1 MIRSGSTILVLAP
14 HTDDGEIGCGA
25 TLSKLL
31 DLNCKIYYLAF
42 CTCDSN
48 LPDGFPNGT
57 LEAELREATKVL
69 SIPKENVIVKDFQV
83 RCLSYER
90 QAVLDILVALNK
102 EISPDVVF
110 APTLEDLHQDH
121 STVTQEAIR
130 AFKTKTL
137 LCYEMPWNNF
147 SFEIGINSDKFPEIS
162 GERKFSPMDR
172 SLRRELKSAFG
183 NNNYWFNTSKF
194 KNAVEIKIKSKKEII
209 EFLVPKEM
217 VSTSSVRLFVLWTT
231 LPSIVLIIIALI
243 FLKNQTRPLVK
254 LAKAAEKF
262 GKGDYINDF
271 IPSGAQ
277 EIRKASYEFD
287 RMAKRINRH
296 LNQRAEMLSGISHD
310 LRTPLTRLKLQLAM
324 LKQKEISEK
333 MSKDIDEMEK
343 MLNDYLQFA
352 KTQTQ
357 ESTEKINLNNLLR
370 SISKGFESNKIS
382 LDEDESKIF
391 LNGRPSALKRSFENV
406 IQNGLTYGSNV
417 KIKVQKGNKRA
428 LVTIEDDGP
437 GIPEDQYKNVF
448 KPFFRLDKSRS
459 LNQSGVGLGL
469 AIVED
474 IINSHGGNIQLG
486 KSKYG
491 GLQVKI
497 SLPF

>member
-1 MIRSGSTILVLAP
+1 MFSGLNNFIKYIL
-14 HTDDGEIGCGA
+14 
-25 TLSKLL
+25 
-31 DLNCKIYYLAF
+31 
-42 CTCDSN
+42 
-48 LPDGFPNGT
+48 
-57 LEAELREATKVL
+57 
-69 SIPKENVIVKDFQV
+69 PKRLFYRALIIV
-83 RCLSYER
+83 
-90 QAVLDILVALNK
+90 A
-102 EISPDVVF
+102 
-110 APTLEDLHQDH
+110 APTIILQIIITIVFYDSVWIKANKNITRSLVNQL
-121 STVTQEAIR
+121 
-130 AFKTKTL
+130 KTIEEVYQNDKKNLDFFTDS
-137 LCYEMPWNNF
+137 YKNNF
-147 SFEIGINSDKFPEIS
+147 NFEIGINQEIFPKNS

-172 SLRRELKSAFG
+172 SLRRELKSVFG

-194 KNAVEIKIKSKKEII
+194 KNAVEIKIRSGKDVI

-231 LPSIVLIIIALI
+231 LPSIILIIIALI
-243 FLKNQTRPLVK
+243 FLKNQTKPLVK
-254 LAKAAEKF
+254 LAKAAERF
-262 GKGDYINDF
+262 GKGDYVNDF
-271 IPSGAQ
+271 RASGSQ
-277 EIRKASYEFD
+277 EIRKAAFEFD

-324 LKQKEISEK
+324 LKQKDISEK

-352 KTQTQ
+352 KTQSQ
-357 ESTEKINLNNLLR
+357 ESTSKINLNILLKT
-370 SISKGFESNKIS
+370 IKNEFNNDKIS
-382 LDEDESKIF
+382 LNESHTAIE
-391 LNGRPSALKRSFENV
+391 LNCRPIALKRSFENI
-406 IQNGLTYGSNV
+406 IQNGLTYGNKV
-417 KIKVQKGNKRA
+417 DINIKKGNKRT
-428 LVTIEDDGP
+428 LILIEDDGP

-486 KSKYG
+486 KSKYD

>member
-1 MIRSGSTILVLAP
+1 MFSG
-14 HTDDGEIGCGA
+14 
-25 TLSKLL
+25 
-31 DLNCKIYYLAF
+31 
-42 CTCDSN
+42 
-48 LPDGFPNGT
+48 
-57 LEAELREATKVL
+57 
-69 SIPKENVIVKDFQV
+69 
-83 RCLSYER
+83 
-90 QAVLDILVALNK
+90 LNK
-102 EISPDVVF
+102 FLKFILPKRLFYRALIIVA
-110 APTLEDLHQDH
+110 APTIILQIIITIVFYDSIWIKVNKNITRSLVNQL
-121 STVTQEAIR
+121 
-130 AFKTKTL
+130 KTIEEVYQNDKKNLDFFTDS
-137 LCYEMPWNNF
+137 YKNNF
-147 SFEIGINSDKFPEIS
+147 NFEIGINQEIFPSNS

-172 SLRRELKSAFG
+172 SLRRELKSVFG

-194 KNAVEIKIKSKKEII
+194 KNAVEIKIRSRNDVI

-217 VSTSSVRLFVLWTT
+217 VSASSVRLFVLWTT
-231 LPSIVLIIIALI
+231 LPSVILIIIALI
-243 FLKNQTRPLVK
+243 FLKNQTKPLVK
-254 LAKAAEKF
+254 LAKAAERF
-262 GKGDYINDF
+262 GKGDYVNDF
-271 IPSGAQ
+271 RASGSL
-277 EIRKASYEFD
+277 EIRKAAFEFD

-324 LKQKEISEK
+324 LKQKDISEK

-352 KTQTQ
+352 KTQSQ
-357 ESTEKINLNNLLR
+357 ENTSKINLNDLIASIKNKFNNENLF
-370 SISKGFESNKIS
+370 INKFKGLIE
-382 LDEDESKIF
+382 LE
-391 LNGRPSALKRSFENV
+391 GRPTALKRSFENI
-406 IQNGLTYGSNV
+406 IQNGLIYGN
-417 KIKVQKGNKRA
+417 KVSVDIQKGNNRS
-428 LVTIEDDGP
+428 IIIIDDDGP

-486 KSKYG
+486 KSKLG